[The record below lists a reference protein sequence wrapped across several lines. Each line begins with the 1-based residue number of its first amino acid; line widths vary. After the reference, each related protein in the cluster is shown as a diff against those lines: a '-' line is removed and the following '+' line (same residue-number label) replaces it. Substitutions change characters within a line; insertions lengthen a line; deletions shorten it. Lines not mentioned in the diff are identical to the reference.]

1 MNTTA
6 DLTSQLDAAQ
16 ASIHIHVCNL
26 HNQIANLRKH
36 APSARR
42 DALIAEYEMAIEDM
56 EGAEAALFEL
66 GMERAEAE
74 EVAIEEG
81 AVEVS
86 PKLEAAISS
95 AMAKPDQSV
104 VVRGAAALG
113 AELARLVPG
122 CEGHRTVD
130 VAIWIVVMPEGEL
143 RLSLVR
149 GAEGGSM
156 RFRPL
161 N

>member
-1 MNTTA
+1 MHTP
-6 DLTSQLDAAQ
+6 DLTIQLDAAQ
-16 ASIHIHVCNL
+16 ANIHIHVCNL
-26 HNQIANLRKH
+26 HAQIANLRKH

-56 EGAEAALFEL
+56 EGAEAALYEL

-74 EVAIEEG
+74 EVAVEEG

-86 PKLEAAISS
+86 PALEQAIGA

-104 VVRGAAALG
+104 TVRGAARLG

-122 CEGHRTVD
+122 CEGHRAVD
-130 VAIWIVVMPEGEL
+130 VVIWIVVMPEGEL